1 MKLSY
6 FVIVVTI
13 ICAIFQLPAIQSSVI
28 WNSDLIH
35 HGQWWRILSGN
46 LTHTN
51 VAHLIMN
58 TLALW
63 LLCYLFKPSYKKF
76 SVILISLCLV
86 VGMGLLMSTL
96 QIYAGLSGVLHGIFV
111 YFTLCEIINR
121 RKSSWLLLAGIV
133 IKIAYEQI
141 YGASISTAELINARV
156 AIEAHLIG
164 TIAGTGLAMITFCL
178 AYLRYKR

>member
-6 FVIVVTI
+6 FVIVVSA
-13 ICAIFQLPAIQSSVI
+13 ICTIFQLPLIQSAVI

-35 HGQWWRILSGN
+35 SGQWWRILSGN

-63 LLCYLFKPSYKKF
+63 LLCCLFKPSYQKF
-76 SVILISLCLV
+76 LV
-86 VGMGLLMSTL
+86 VLICLSLLVGTGLLMTTL
-96 QIYAGLSGVLHGIFV
+96 QIYAGLSGVLHGMFV

-121 RKSSWLLLAGIV
+121 RKSSWLLLVAIAV
-133 IKIAYEQI
+133 KVAYEQI

-164 TIAGTGLAMITFCL
+164 LVAGFFLAMITFYKT
-178 AYLRYKR
+178 YLRFKK